1 MGDAAAGMQ
10 APRNMY
16 KRAFS
21 SIKQTT
27 RTHTQA
33 LFPCGS
39 VDDGSFLR
47 FKKFYTYSRAALRC
61 VGGLCSGPSTQNPAR
76 SVTGSILHLY
86 ITKHFSPCQGR
97 SPFPQQIFFLEKG
110 GSLPSFPPKK
120 AVKKL
125 FIQPGPIPPSKP
137 HFCPDLYSRYILR
150 RRIRRAGVSPY
161 SASRYASGE
170 PYSCRRVSSTNWAA
184 SG

>member
-33 LFPCGS
+33 LFPAGAWMMAAFFGS
-39 VDDGSFLR
+39 
-47 FKKFYTYSRAALRC
+47 
-61 VGGLCSGPSTQNPAR
+61 R
-76 SVTGSILHLY
+76 SSILIAGPPSDVWAAFAQVQVHRTLHAASRVPYY
-86 ITKHFSPCQGR
+86 IFILRNISPLVKGEALSHSRFFSGKR
-97 SPFPQQIFFLEKG
+97 RVSPFFSAKKG
-110 GSLPSFPPKK
+110 C
-120 AVKKL
+120 KKL
-125 FIQPGPIPPSKP
+125 FIRPGPILRSKP

>member
-76 SVTGSILHLY
+76 SVTSSILHLY

-97 SPFPQQIFFLEKG
+97 SPFPQQIFFWKKEGLSLLFRQKG
-110 GSLPSFPPKK
+110 C
-120 AVKKL
+120 KKL
-125 FIQPGPIPPSKP
+125 FIRPGPILRSKP

>member
-33 LFPCGS
+33 LFSCGS

-97 SPFPQQIFFLEKG
+97 SPFPQQIFSGKRRVSPFFSAKKG
-110 GSLPSFPPKK
+110 C
-120 AVKKL
+120 KKL
-125 FIQPGPIPPSKP
+125 FIRPGPILRSKP

-170 PYSCRRVSSTNWAA
+170 PYSCCRVSSTNWAA